1 MTTATYNKEKEC
13 FVMNSPGIKAT
24 KYWVGV
30 LGMHATHAILQAKMY
45 VEGKS
50 YGLQTFVVPI
60 RDPKTYEVYN
70 GVDCGDIGGKL
81 GLGIMDNGYLRMKDY
96 EIPRENL
103 LMKFIK
109 VDKEG
114 NVTVSGDKNAVKIGY
129 GGMLGLRVWL
139 IKHFV
144 RDGYKSLV
152 IRYRGSKGQGEI
164 SAYERRKLLK
174 EFAYVYSGI
183 LTVDRTAKMHKNLL
197 ENMKNNL
204 KAALEE
210 LDELHLIAAG
220 FKPVYAWG
228 VVRQTRNYSV
238 QQSLGSLMV
247 AGTIGSYGDKVPGPT
262 YEGDNLVLLQQ
273 VARGLMKYMEMIE
286 KGKGNKIPNSFKF
299 LADLASQAEGFPLN
313 LEDLHGIEKIL
324 EKIIYENVK
333 ENYEKMKEM
342 KEMIM
347 KGETGNKVWN
357 ERLQGEMI
365 KMGLRVSEVLAWKMA
380 KKEIL
385 SGEVRLEQRDLE
397 ILKDMVKI
405 YGLGLLAKE
414 AELTKIGKYEE
425 MVKEEEEKVMRRLEG
440 ELEYIG
446 ESIPFGEEELC
457 YLRDYREWSEKA
469 KKDMEMGL
477 KEVAENMRRLSKL

>member
-324 EKIIYENVK
+324 KKII
-333 ENYEKMKEM
+333 
-342 KEMIM
+342 
-347 KGETGNKVWN
+347 
-357 ERLQGEMI
+357 
-365 KMGLRVSEVLAWKMA
+365 
-380 KKEIL
+380 
-385 SGEVRLEQRDLE
+385 
-397 ILKDMVKI
+397 
-405 YGLGLLAKE
+405 
-414 AELTKIGKYEE
+414 
-425 MVKEEEEKVMRRLEG
+425 
-440 ELEYIG
+440 
-446 ESIPFGEEELC
+446 
-457 YLRDYREWSEKA
+457 
-469 KKDMEMGL
+469 
-477 KEVAENMRRLSKL
+477 